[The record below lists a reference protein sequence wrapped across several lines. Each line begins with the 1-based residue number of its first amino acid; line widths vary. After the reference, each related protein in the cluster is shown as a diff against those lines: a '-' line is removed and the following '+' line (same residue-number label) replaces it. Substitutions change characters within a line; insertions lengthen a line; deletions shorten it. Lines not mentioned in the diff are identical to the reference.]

1 MKRSF
6 STSTAAAALGL
17 ALAEP
22 PVPADTDGAVVA
34 AGDADELLPGPH
46 AARTAALADK
56 PLAQRKPRRLTFV

>member
-1 MKRSF
+1 MKSSF
-6 STSTAAAALGL
+6 STSTAAALGL

-22 PVPADTDGAVVA
+22 PVPAETDGAVA
-34 AGDADELLPGPH
+34 ADDADGLLPGPH